1 MAAKSCCW
9 PIWSV
14 KRRLAFRSQRFS
26 IAPALHPG
34 GQVFF
39 PPVDAAAKG
48 RIMKPSRPKKMEYT
62 YERFKSFH
70 GKSPAPY
77 GDRAA
82 ADRGHRHDR
91 AAPFAGPRRAAGR
104 LSQPRAHGCGHAPAE
119 RLRLL
124 RGQPVRA
131 DLRLRRQ
138 RTVSSGATGRA
149 LGAGMVYRR
158 GADGAFVAADPGHGG
173 ELAHGSFADRLPGV
187 LVSDGLFRPVCA
199 VPRPARCRGAAFPP
213 SADVDAAGLR
223 RPFHPDAL
231 RGGIAEP
238 ERRDTRR

>member
-1 MAAKSCCW
+1 
-9 PIWSV
+9 
-14 KRRLAFRSQRFS
+14 
-26 IAPALHPG
+26 
-34 GQVFF
+34 
-39 PPVDAAAKG
+39 
-48 RIMKPSRPKKMEYT
+48 MEYT

-91 AAPFAGPRRAAGR
+91 AAPFAGPRRAAGC

-138 RTVSSGATGRA
+138 RTVSSGAAGRA
-149 LGAGMVYRR
+149 FGAGMVYRR

-173 ELAHGSFADRLPGV
+173 GLAHGSFADRLPGV

-223 RPFHPDAL
+223 RPVHPDAL
-231 RGGIAEP
+231 CGGIAGCASCTCWVPGCGGMVRPPVPTGSRCCASSSAWESRADGRSP
-238 ERRDTRR
+238 RCCSRPGALRRLWTAINCCTTTAR